1 MLLFRIELDSGRIFG
16 NIRIARVLI
25 EKQTNVQVVQKPG
38 VFLPA
43 GKKGFDEQG
52 VSSKWHSTVGFLRR
66 RSSKRLGS
74 SLKRGPLSTFVRLF
88 RNRLPVESKWD
99 GGLVNLT
106 RRFLFIHDFTQK
118 WFLVSGL
125 KNERRDRVQRWTV
138 LGKALKQSGK
148 RGGQGV
154 RAYIY
159 IGISYEF
166 QTYRFCQRSC
176 VFFAS
181 HRQLDNGNF

>member
-1 MLLFRIELDSGRIFG
+1 MNLGIIIYYYLFFFCIELETSGKNFRDIFVL
-16 NIRIARVLI
+16 RVCSFRN
-25 EKQTNVQVVQKPG
+25 KQTRKVVQKPG
-38 VFLPA
+38 VSLPA

-74 SLKRGPLSTFVRLF
+74 SVKRGPLSTFVRLF

-138 LGKALKQSGK
+138 LGKALK
-148 RGGQGV
+148 
-154 RAYIY
+154 
-159 IGISYEF
+159 
-166 QTYRFCQRSC
+166 
-176 VFFAS
+176 
-181 HRQLDNGNF
+181 